1 MKAKL
6 VLDQFADVSALTD
19 EQRTQIV
26 FKPGYRG
33 RLDAVFPAGTE
44 FSGEDALRLCK
55 TGQAAPSDDECSK
68 KLGWTA
74 AQLAAAQT
82 SYKMD
87 TLGINRKEDREL
99 YMAGVIAGYDEKLN
113 YIPGQNWNAY
123 NKAKTEA
130 ASSED
135 EI

>member
-19 EQRTQIV
+19 EQRKQIV
-26 FKPGYRG
+26 FKPGHRG
-33 RLDAVFPAGTE
+33 KLDAVFPAGTE

-82 SYKMD
+82 AYKMD

-99 YMAGVIAGYDEKLN
+99 YVAGVIAGYDEKLN
-113 YIPGQNWNAY
+113 YIPGPNWNKY
-123 NKAKTEA
+123 QQAKKQLAEK
-130 ASSED
+130 EE